1 MVATIMLLVLGALVA
16 AAFGVMQVPQASA
29 QDAPGNNGTVKIHDG
44 PDEPDPE
51 VRNQPHVCTFHL
63 HFFFGDDVQAGDWWI
78 ESWPPNADR
87 GTVVLA
93 GTYDATGGED
103 RDPDVGVHELPDGHY
118 KLFWEGGTTPGGQLN
133 IKHKVFWVDCA
144 GGGEGELGSLTVLKT
159 DEDGDPLDGA
169 SFVLIDAAQVE
180 IEPTVSADGTTF
192 VFADLEAGVYTL
204 HESVA
209 PDGCEPAAD
218 VTVTLPDP
226 TQGNDVTVTAE
237 NDCAGGGE
245 GELGSLTVLKTD
257 EDGDP
262 LDGASFVLIDAA
274 QVEIEPTVSADGTT
288 FVFADLEAGVYTL
301 HESVAPDGCEPAAD
315 VTVTLPDPTQGN
327 DVTVTAE
334 NDCGDVLPGEATP
347 SPPSGEDVLG
357 GTPAP
362 GGQVPDTAAD
372 ESNALPA
379 SILGLLLLSS
389 IGTMVYLRFAADPA
403 RRR

>member
-1 MVATIMLLVLGALVA
+1 MPAPIRAMVATIMLLVLGALVA

-29 QDAPGNNGTVKIHDG
+29 QDAPGNNGTVKIHEG

-204 HESVA
+204 HESA
-209 PDGCEPAAD
+209 
-218 VTVTLPDP
+218 
-226 TQGNDVTVTAE
+226 
-237 NDCAGGGE
+237 
-245 GELGSLTVLKTD
+245 
-257 EDGDP
+257 
-262 LDGASFVLIDAA
+262 
-274 QVEIEPTVSADGTT
+274 
-288 FVFADLEAGVYTL
+288 
-301 HESVAPDGCEPAAD
+301 APDGCEPAAD

-334 NDCGDVLPGEATP
+334 NDCGDVLPGGATP

-362 GGQVPDTAAD
+362 GAQVPDTAAA